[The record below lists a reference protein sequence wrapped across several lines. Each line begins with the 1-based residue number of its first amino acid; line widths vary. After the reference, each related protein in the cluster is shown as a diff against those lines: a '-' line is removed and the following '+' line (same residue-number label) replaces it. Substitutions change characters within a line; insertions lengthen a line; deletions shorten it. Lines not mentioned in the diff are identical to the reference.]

1 MRKQDILTMAHKN
14 LWRRKARTIL
24 TCLGVIIG
32 TAAIVV
38 MLSLGIGLKIS
49 MEESMAQWGSL
60 NIIRIHP
67 GMTYDEE
74 GNPHGDARRL
84 NQETVDELKSFPGV
98 VAVSPAYEVHGEARL
113 GRKQGWLNLVGL
125 DPSTFEELE
134 FAVAHGR
141 LPTPAERFVIVAGA
155 QVINNFWDERAA
167 RMGGHDPH
175 QPPPQPD
182 PAELL
187 DQRIALTIMNQN
199 NPEKRRNFNL
209 MVVGVLDDTNME
221 HAWQVYGSLEDVKRI
236 RDFMLQDAGSRGG
249 RPGFSNSAMVGGI
262 VAMERS
268 VYKEETV
275 GSSRR
280 NRADDTRNDYDY
292 MLLRTKDVA
301 QTKKLSA
308 ELREQGF
315 NAYSMA
321 DNLKEI
327 EKVSK
332 VIQAVLGGI
341 GGITLFVAALG
352 IANSMV
358 MSIYERTREIGII
371 KVIGASF
378 ADVRALFL
386 TEAALIG
393 FIGGLLG
400 LVLSYLASLLINT
413 IAAGYIQQGM
423 MPGGETAARIS
434 VIPLWLALFAVGFAV
449 FIGLAAGFFPANRA
463 VKLSPIVAIRNE

>member
-1 MRKQDILTMAHKN
+1 MRKQDILAMAHKN

-60 NIIRIHP
+60 NIIRVHQ
-67 GMTYDEE
+67 GAAYDEQGE
-74 GNPHGDARRL
+74 LRGEAKRL
-84 NQETVDELKSFPGV
+84 NQETVKELKNFAGV
-98 VAVSPAYEVHGEARL
+98 VAVSPVYEVHGEARL
-113 GRKQGWLNLVGL
+113 GRKQGWINLVGVDL
-125 DPSTFEELE
+125 DSLDELE
-134 FAVAHGR
+134 FLTEHGH
-141 LPTPAERFVIVAGA
+141 LPSPGERFTIVAGA
-155 QVINNFWDERAA
+155 QVINNFWDERAS
-167 RMGGHDPH
+167 RMGSYD

-187 DQRIALTIMNQN
+187 NQKIALTVMNQY
-199 NPEKRRNFNL
+199 NPDKRKNFNL
-209 MVVGVLDDTNME
+209 TVVGVLEETDME
-221 HAWQVYGSLEDVKRI
+221 HAWQVYGSLDDVKQM
-236 RDFMLQDAGSRGG
+236 RDFMRQGVKNREQGQQG
-249 RPGFSNSAMVGGI
+249 QVKERMVIASSTVSIGI
-262 VAMERS
+262 AS
-268 VYKEETV
+268 
-275 GSSRR
+275 SSRSR
-280 NRADDTRNDYDY
+280 DDTGNDYDY
-292 MLLRTKDVA
+292 ILVRVEDLA
-301 QTKKLSA
+301 QTKRLSA

-332 VIQAVLGGI
+332 IIQAVLGGI
-341 GGITLFVAALG
+341 GGITLLVAALG

-378 ADVRALFL
+378 ADVRSLFL

-393 FIGGLLG
+393 FLGGLLG
-400 LVLSYLASLLINT
+400 LALSYLVSLLIN
-413 IAAGYIQQGM
+413 ALAGGYIQRGM
-423 MPGGETAARIS
+423 MVGNEAAAKIS
-434 VIPLWLALFAVGFAV
+434 VIPSYLALFAVAFAL

>member
-1 MRKQDILTMAHKN
+1 MRKQDILVMAHKN

-38 MLSLGIGLKIS
+38 MLSLGIGLKLS
-49 MEESMAQWGSL
+49 MEKSMAQWGSL

-67 GMTYDEE
+67 GAAYDEQ
-74 GNPHGDARRL
+74 GNPRGEARRL
-84 NQETVDELKSFPGV
+84 NQETVEELKNLPGV

-125 DPSTFEELE
+125 DPAALGELE
-134 FAVAHGR
+134 FSAAHGR
-141 LPTPAERFVIVAGA
+141 LPSPDERFTIIAGS
-155 QVINNFWDERAA
+155 QVINNFWDERAS
-167 RMGGHDPH
+167 RMSQYGPH

-187 DQRIALTIMNQN
+187 NQRISLTIMNQY
-199 NPEKRRNFNL
+199 NPEKKKNYNL
-209 MVVGVLDDTNME
+209 MVVGILEEKNME
-221 HAWQVYGSLEDVKRI
+221 HAWQVYGSLDDIKHM
-236 RDFMLQDAGSRGG
+236 RDFMLQGTKTGSERGSAVFMEG
-249 RPGFSNSAMVGGI
+249 PGMRSAVI
-262 VAMERS
+262 ME
-268 VYKEETV
+268 
-275 GSSRR
+275 SSS
-280 NRADDTRNDYDY
+280 TRNTRKKEDTSDDYNFI
-292 MLLRTKDVA
+292 LVRVKDLA

-327 EKVSK
+327 EKISK
-332 VIQAVLGGI
+332 VVQAVLGGI

-393 FIGGLLG
+393 FMGGLLG
-400 LVLSYLASLLINT
+400 LALSYLASLLINT
-413 IAAGYIQQGM
+413 LAAGYIQRGM
-423 MPGGETAARIS
+423 MIGSEAAGKIS
-434 VIPLWLALFAVGFAV
+434 VIPLWLALFAVIFAL
-449 FIGLAAGFFPANRA
+449 FIGLFAGFFPANRA

>member
-1 MRKQDILTMAHKN
+1 MRKQDILAMAHKN

-38 MLSLGIGLKIS
+38 MLSLGIGLKLS
-49 MEESMAQWGSL
+49 MEQSMAQWGSL

-67 GMTYDEE
+67 GASYDEQGE
-74 GNPHGDARRL
+74 PRGDAKRL
-84 NQETVDELKSFPGV
+84 RQETVEELKNLPGV
-98 VAVSPAYEVHGEARL
+98 VAVSPAYEIHGEARL

-125 DPSTFEELE
+125 DLAAMEELE
-134 FAVAHGR
+134 LITDHGR
-141 LPTPAERFVIVAGA
+141 LPTPEERFTIVAGA
-155 QVINNFWDERAA
+155 QVINNFWDERAQRSA
-167 RMGGHDPH
+167 AYDPR
-175 QPPPQPD
+175 QPPPEPD

-187 DQRIALTIMNQN
+187 NQRVSMQIMNQY
-199 NPEKRRNFNL
+199 NPEKRKNFNL
-209 MVVGVLDDTNME
+209 MVVGILEETNME
-221 HAWQVYGSLEDVKRI
+221 HAWQVYGSLEDIKQM
-236 RDFMLQDAGSRGG
+236 RDFMQQGSRNRDQGQSG
-249 RPGFSNSAMVGGI
+249 QVIHEKMVGAIGG
-262 VAMERS
+262 VAVS
-268 VYKEETV
+268 ST
-275 GSSRR
+275 SASRR
-280 NRADDTRNDYDY
+280 KDDTGNDYDF
-292 MLLRTKDVA
+292 LLVRAEDLAHTKL
-301 QTKKLSA
+301 LSA

-327 EKVSK
+327 EKVSR

-341 GGITLFVAALG
+341 GGITLLVAALG

-393 FIGGLLG
+393 FLGGFLG
-400 LVLSYLASLLINT
+400 LILSYLASLLINT
-413 IAAGYIQQGM
+413 LAAGYLQQGM
-423 MPGGETAARIS
+423 AVGNETAAKIS
-434 VIPLWLALFAVGFAV
+434 VIPAWLALFAVGFAM

>member
-1 MRKQDILTMAHKN
+1 MRKQDILAMAHKN

-38 MLSLGIGLKIS
+38 MLSLGIGLKLS
-49 MEESMAQWGSL
+49 MEQSMAQWGSL

-67 GMTYDEE
+67 GASYDEQGE
-74 GNPHGDARRL
+74 PRGDAKRL
-84 NQETVDELKSFPGV
+84 HQETVEELKNLPGV
-98 VAVSPAYEVHGEARL
+98 VAVSPAYEIHGEARL

-125 DPSTFEELE
+125 DLAALEELE
-134 FAVAHGR
+134 LITDHGR
-141 LPTPAERFVIVAGA
+141 LPTPEERFTIVAGA
-155 QVINNFWDERAA
+155 QVIGNFWDERAPRGA
-167 RMGGHDPH
+167 YDPH
-175 QPPPQPD
+175 QPPPEPD

-187 DQRIALTIMNQN
+187 NQRVSMLVMNQH
-199 NPEKRRNFNL
+199 NPEKRKNFNL
-209 MVVGVLDDTNME
+209 MVVGILEETNME
-221 HAWQVYGSLEDVKRI
+221 HAWQVYGSLDDVKQM
-236 RDFMLQDAGSRGG
+236 RDFMHQGTKNRDQGQPGQIIHEKRVGAISSVGVGST
-249 RPGFSNSAMVGGI
+249 S
-262 VAMERS
+262 
-268 VYKEETV
+268 
-275 GSSRR
+275 SSRR
-280 NRADDTRNDYDY
+280 KDDTSNDFDY
-292 MLLRTKDVA
+292 LLVRVEDLAHTKL
-301 QTKKLSA
+301 LSA

-327 EKVSK
+327 ERVSK
-332 VIQAVLGGI
+332 IIQAVLGGI
-341 GGITLFVAALG
+341 GGITLLVAALG

-400 LVLSYLASLLINT
+400 LVLSYLASLVIN
-413 IAAGYIQQGM
+413 ILAAGYLQQGM
-423 MPGGETAARIS
+423 ALGNETAAKIS
-434 VIPLWLALFAVGFAV
+434 VIPPWLALFAVGFAM